1 MRMPALAR
9 RALLAALLAAAPA
22 LVPALA
28 QAAELLVM
36 TSGGFDAALGKLAP
50 QFEAATGHRI
60 TIIRGSSMG
69 VSPTAIPARLEK
81 GETTD
86 VVVLAAPALD
96 RLVTAGHVLPGSRTD
111 LVESTIGMV
120 VRAGARHPDISTV
133 DALRRT
139 LLEAKSIGY
148 SASASGTYLSNEL
161 FPRLGVAE
169 QVIPKAVRVVT
180 DRVASRVAR
189 GELEI
194 GFQQVSELLPE
205 RGTDFVGEIPR
216 EVQQVTIFSAGLAA
230 KSQQRE
236 LARQF
241 IAFLQGPEARP
252 TIAATGLIP
261 LPR

>member
-1 MRMPALAR
+1 MRMPVLAR
-9 RALLAALLAAAPA
+9 RALLAALLVAAP
-22 LVPALA
+22 LLA
-28 QAAELLVM
+28 QAAELVVM

-60 TIIRGSSMG
+60 TIVRGSSMG
-69 VSPTAIPARLEK
+69 VSPTAIPARLQK
-81 GETTD
+81 GETAD
-86 VVVLAAPALD
+86 VVILAAPALD
-96 RLVTAGHVLPGSRTD
+96 QLVAAGHVVPGSRTD

-120 VRAGARHPDISTV
+120 VRAGAPRPDISTV
-133 DALRRT
+133 EAFRRT

-161 FPRLGVAE
+161 FARLGVAE
-169 QVIPKAVRVVT
+169 QVMPKAVRVVT

-205 RGTDFVGEIPR
+205 PGTDFVGEIPR
-216 EVQQVTIFSAGLAA
+216 ETQQVTIFAAGLAA
-230 KSQQRE
+230 KSQQPE
-236 LARQF
+236 LARQL
-241 IAFLQGPEARP
+241 IAFLHGPEARP